1 MIDVDR
7 LNKTITEL
15 EVQSEKMK
23 TTSEYYEQLMGISEE
38 IAATSSSQ
46 TDINK
51 RIGGTIE
58 QLTNLKEENK
68 QLIKDFQTS
77 NKKITRDVKN
87 LEDEILKNVQALSS
101 ENNKL
106 YSDFQ
111 QFHNSKL
118 ELFKSDVQL
127 EIRGTTSRLQNS
139 MENDLKKIEEQAKS
153 NSNENKLTL
162 EKIQNTIM
170 NSFEVQNKKNKV
182 NMIIIVGIFIVS
194 IISLVLNLR

>member
-7 LNKTITEL
+7 LNDTITEL
-15 EVQSEKMK
+15 EQQSEKMK
-23 TTSEYYEQLMGISEE
+23 TVSEYYEELMKISDEV
-38 IAATSSSQ
+38 AATLSSQ

-68 QLIKDFQTS
+68 QLTLGFKTCND
-77 NKKITRDVKN
+77 KITKDVKN
-87 LEDEILKNVQALSS
+87 LEDEVLKNVQALSS

-106 YSDFQ
+106 YSEFQ
-111 QFHNSKL
+111 QFLNSKL

-127 EIRGTTSRLQNS
+127 EIRGTANRLQNS
-139 MENDLKKIEEQAKS
+139 MENDLKKIEEQVKTDSYEKRLA
-153 NSNENKLTL
+153 LD
-162 EKIQNTIM
+162 KIQNTIM
-170 NSFEVQNKKNKV
+170 SSFEIQSKKNKI
-182 NMIIIVGIFIVS
+182 NMVIMVGVFIVS